1 MANYR
6 NPLIDGLKTLWYKLT
21 HDKKFNRGAT
31 WGMMII
37 GALLAFEVFNFSTT
51 QFALHDMLGDLK
63 FAGMRWATILAIAFC
78 GIDFAGIARIFTPEQ
93 GRDEPAEV
101 YYLFGA
107 WLLAAGFNATLTWW
121 GVSVAISN
129 NANLQSSAV
138 MSAATLTK
146 VVPIFI
152 AAMVWLVRLLIIGT
166 FSLAGD
172 RLFTTAAQ
180 HPTQYKSQY
189 QQPQQSQ
196 QTQRPYSAPQPQHSY
211 NAPQPR
217 TSTPSYQ
224 TQAERP
230 VNQPVNQP
238 VLRPASQIPRP
249 VNKIN
254 TSNAGTFRPA
264 PKPVTT
270 TSQQSS
276 FIPPEPTY
284 HPVSYNARSSEG
296 SDRHFDA

>member
-1 MANYR
+1 MAQYR
-6 NPLIDGLKTLWYKLT
+6 NPLVDGLKTVWYNLT
-21 HDKKFNRGAT
+21 NNRKFNRGAT

-37 GALLAFEVFNFSTT
+37 GALLSFEVFNFSTT
-51 QFALHDMLGDLK
+51 QFALHDMLGDLT
-63 FAGMRWATILAIAFC
+63 FAGMKWSTILAIAFC

-121 GVSVAISN
+121 GVSVAIAN
-129 NANLQSSAV
+129 NANLQGSQV
-138 MSAATLTK
+138 MSGATLLK

-172 RLFTTAAQ
+172 RLFTTAQQ
-180 HPTQYKSQY
+180 HQPYKTPY
-189 QQPQQSQ
+189 QQPQ
-196 QTQRPYSAPQPQHSY
+196 QTQRPYNAPQPQ
-211 NAPQPR
+211 PR
-217 TSTPSYQ
+217 AAAPSYQ
-224 TQAERP
+224 SQQQRP
-230 VNQPVNQP
+230 INQPVNQP

-249 VNKIN
+249 VNN
-254 TSNAGTFRPA
+254 VNASSTANFRPA
-264 PKPVTT
+264 PKPATT

-284 HPVSYNARSSEG
+284 HPVSYTARGSE
-296 SDRHFDA
+296 STSHYDA

>member
-1 MANYR
+1 MAQYR
-6 NPLIDGLKTLWYKLT
+6 NPLVDGLKTVWYKFT
-21 HDKKFNRGAT
+21 QNRKFNRGAT

-37 GALLAFEVFNFSTT
+37 GALLSFEVFNFSTT
-51 QFALHDMLGDLK
+51 QFALHDMLGDLT

-129 NANLQSSAV
+129 NANLQSSHV
-138 MSAATLTK
+138 MSAATLLK

-172 RLFTTAAQ
+172 RLFTTAEQ
-180 HPTQYKSQY
+180 HQPYKTPY
-189 QQPQQSQ
+189 QQPQQ
-196 QTQRPYSAPQPQHSY
+196 TQRPY

-217 TSTPSYQ
+217 TAAPSYQ
-224 TQAERP
+224 ARP
-230 VNQPVNQP
+230 TNQPVNQP
-238 VLRPASQIPRP
+238 VLRPASQIARP
-249 VNKIN
+249 VNNVNAN
-254 TSNAGTFRPA
+254 TVPFRPA
-264 PKPVTT
+264 PKPTP
-270 TSQQSS
+270 SQQTS
-276 FIPPEPTY
+276 FVPPEPTY
-284 HPVSYNARSSEG
+284 HPISYTARAPENTA
-296 SDRHFDA
+296 HYDA